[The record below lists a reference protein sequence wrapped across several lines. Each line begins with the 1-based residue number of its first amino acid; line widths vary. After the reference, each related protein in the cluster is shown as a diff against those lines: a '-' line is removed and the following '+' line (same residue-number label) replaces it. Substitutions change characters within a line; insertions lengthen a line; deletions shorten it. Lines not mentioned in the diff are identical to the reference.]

1 MAREVIGSVWDRT
14 NRNNVNNN
22 FEELYNDL
30 GTATGTKD
38 KLDNFLDGTGV
49 ISSKMLEY
57 GAVHGNYIRDGGIG
71 TRHLLDD
78 TVTTAKIQDDAV
90 TTAKIPDGA
99 VTTAKIP
106 DNNIINRH
114 IANKSISGLKIADGA
129 VTTTKIPDNNIIDRH
144 IANKTISGLKIANG
158 TLPTLALEPQ
168 SVTQTRMAN
177 RSVGTDQI
185 QFRAMDNI
193 HFDDFILSAKKISD
207 DSLNFNRGRD
217 YPLKN
222 IGTEEHIKFRDAI
235 LDVKVYNAQKGKEY
249 RIYRIMK
256 NSDSYVDEGTQSAIE
271 IQSRDVGGEWKNLIT
286 RGEQGYLSNYQQG
299 VQTHLIHSEGVAEE
313 FLITL
318 DWYVLDVG
326 DTFNGNTRDYMIDPS
341 LYFYSNDKI
350 YQEGYYNPSENTLSA
365 YVSSSSGAIVTGNDL
380 WTASEF
386 INVLPDTTY
395 FKNRRGAAAFYDKGW
410 NRIEGHTNAISN
422 MIFHTPKNAA
432 FMRTSIPRGKE
443 HGFEV
448 RKLSSDFTSPVS
460 GIFKELLD
468 PFHPSHIKMIGDSN
482 VMGSGGTGYSRSD
495 ETNTKLPGSNGTYF
509 NEKGHCWANSLRDH
523 LIEKFNKEQMIGM
536 NHENV
541 KSVKGIVHTVADDTS
556 ATMFKTT
563 LYDQSMIEFDFT
575 GSELTL
581 LTNPS
586 DADAIIRVYVNGEQI
601 RAFAPNDTEV
611 NREVAVTFDD
621 GLRKRVAIQ
630 ADRGSVYL
638 SGMKM
643 QKVVQAKNWGVS
655 GWRTEN
661 IIENIDNLMEGN
673 ETIVLC
679 LIGSNDRSAHN
690 GATFESEL
698 AQNMRYIY
706 MQLCDK
712 GAKPV
717 ILSSAP
723 ASIENE
729 TTFADR
735 IMHKEDVD
743 TAARMAAATFGYEHI
758 SVYNHVLDYCLY
770 TGTEIDALL
779 ADGVHPN
786 DAGYDVAFNYILK
799 KIGLGR
805 KRPGAT
811 W

>member
-1 MAREVIGSVWDRT
+1 MAREVIGSIWDRT
-14 NRNNVNNN
+14 NRNSINAN
-22 FEELYNDL
+22 FEELYNGL
-30 GTATGTKD
+30 GTAVGND
-38 KLDNFLDGTGV
+38 KKLNDFLNGV
-49 ISSKMLEY
+49 GVVSSRMLQTNSVY
-57 GAVHGNYIRDGGIG
+57 GDIIRDGGIG
-71 TRHLLDD
+71 TRHLLEG
-78 TVTTAKIQDDAV
+78 TVSRAKIQD
-90 TTAKIPDGA
+90 GA
-99 VTTAKIP
+99 VTS
-106 DNNIINRH
+106 D
-114 IANKSISGLKIADGA
+114 
-129 VTTTKIPDNNIIDRH
+129 KIPDNNIIDRH

-158 TLPTLALEPQ
+158 TIPTLALEPQ
-168 SVTQTRMAN
+168 SVTQSRMAN

-207 DSLNFNRGRD
+207 DTLNFNRGRD

-222 IGTEEHIKFRDAI
+222 IGAEEHIKFKNAI
-235 LDVKVYNAQKGKEY
+235 LDIKVYNAQKGKEY

-256 NSDSYVDEGTQSAIE
+256 NSESYTDEGTQSAIE
-271 IQSRDVGGEWKNLIT
+271 IQSRDTGGEWKNLIM
-286 RGEQGYLSNYQQG
+286 RGAQDYLANYQQG

-326 DTFNGNTRDYMIDPS
+326 DTFNGSTRNYMIDPS

-541 KSVKGIVHTVADDTS
+541 KSVKGFVHTVADDTS

-563 LYDQSMIEFDFT
+563 LHDQSMIEFDFT
-575 GSELTL
+575 GSEFTL
-581 LTNPS
+581 ITNPS
-586 DADAIIRVYVNGEQI
+586 DTGATIRVYVNGEQI
-601 RAFAPNDTEV
+601 RRFTPNPEES
-611 NREVAVTFDD
+611 NREVLTEFETAE
-621 GLRKRVAIQ
+621 RKRISIE
-630 ADRGSVYL
+630 ADGGNVSL

-661 IIENIDNLMEGN
+661 IIENIDNLMEGS

-690 GATFESEL
+690 GATYESEL

-706 MQLCDK
+706 MQICDK

-717 ILSSAP
+717 LLSSAP

-770 TGTEIDALL
+770 TGIEVDALL

>member
-22 FEELYNDL
+22 FEELYNGL
-30 GTATGTKD
+30 GTA
-38 KLDNFLDGTGV
+38 V
-49 ISSKMLEY
+49 S
-57 GAVHGNYIRDGGIG
+57 
-71 TRHLLDD
+71 
-78 TVTTAKIQDDAV
+78 TAKIQD
-90 TTAKIPDGA
+90 GA
-99 VTTAKIP
+99 VTTDKISDYSVTERKIGGTSVTSEKLGAHAVTQAKIGTG
-106 DNNIINRH
+106 
-114 IANKSISGLKIADGA
+114 AVTSSKIADNSIG
-129 VTTTKIPDNNIIDRH
+129 DNH

-158 TLPTLALEPQ
+158 TIPTLALEPQ
-168 SVTQTRMAN
+168 SVRQSRLAN

-185 QFRAMDNI
+185 QFRAMENI
-193 HFDDFILSAKKISD
+193 HFDDFILSAKKIAD
-207 DSLNFNRGRD
+207 DTLNFNIGKD

-222 IGTEEHIKFRDAI
+222 IGTKEHIKFKDAI
-235 LDVKVYNAQKGKEY
+235 LDIKVYNAQKGKEY

-256 NSDSYVDEGTQSAIE
+256 NSETYTDEGIQSAIE
-271 IQSRDVGGEWKNLIT
+271 FQSRDVGGEWRNLIM
-286 RGEQGYLSNYQQG
+286 RGEQDYLSNYQQG
-299 VQTHLIHSEGVAEE
+299 VQTHLIHSEGTAEE

-318 DWYVLDVG
+318 NWYALNAG
-326 DTFNGNTRDYMIDPS
+326 DTFNGDTRDYIIDPS
-341 LYFYSNDKI
+341 LYFYSNGKI
-350 YQEGYYNPSENTLSA
+350 YQEGYYNASENTLSA
-365 YVSSSSGAIVTGNDL
+365 YVSSSTGSIVTGNDL

-395 FKNRRGAAAFYDKGW
+395 FKNRRGAAAFYDKVW
-410 NRIEGHTNAISN
+410 NRIGGHTFAVSN
-422 MIFHTPKNAA
+422 MIFNTPKNAA
-432 FMRTSIPRGKE
+432 YMRTSISRGKE
-443 HGFEV
+443 YGFEV
-448 RKLSSDFTSPVS
+448 RKLSSDFTHPVS

-509 NEKGHCWANSLRDH
+509 NEKGYCWANSLRDH
-523 LIEKFNKEQMIGM
+523 LIEKFNKEQLIGM

-541 KSVKGIVHTVADDTS
+541 KSVKGLVHTVADDTS

-611 NREVAVTFDD
+611 NREVAVTFDN

-661 IIENIDNLMEGN
+661 IIENIDNLIEGS

-690 GATFESEL
+690 GATYESEL

-723 ASIENE
+723 ASIEDE

-770 TGTEIDALL
+770 TGTEVDDLL

>member
-1 MAREVIGSVWDRT
+1 MAREVIGSIWDRT
-14 NRNNVNNN
+14 NRNSINAN
-22 FEELYNDL
+22 FEELYNGL
-30 GTATGTKD
+30 GTAVGND
-38 KLDNFLDGTGV
+38 KKLNDFLNGV
-49 ISSKMLEY
+49 GVVSSRMLQTNSVY
-57 GAVHGNYIRDGGIG
+57 GDIIRDGGIG
-71 TRHLLDD
+71 TRHLLEG
-78 TVTTAKIQDDAV
+78 TVSRAKIQD
-90 TTAKIPDGA
+90 GA
-99 VTTAKIP
+99 VTS
-106 DNNIINRH
+106 D
-114 IANKSISGLKIADGA
+114 
-129 VTTTKIPDNNIIDRH
+129 KIPDNNIIDRH

-158 TLPTLALEPQ
+158 TIPTLALEPQ
-168 SVTQTRMAN
+168 SVTQSRMAN

-193 HFDDFILSAKKISD
+193 HFEDFILSAKKISD
-207 DSLNFNRGRD
+207 DTLNFNRGRD

-222 IGTEEHIKFRDAI
+222 IGVEEHIKFKDAI
-235 LDVKVYNAQKGKEY
+235 LDIKVYNAQKGKEY

-271 IQSRDVGGEWKNLIT
+271 IQSRDAGGEWKNLIM
-286 RGEQGYLSNYQQG
+286 RGAQDYLANYQQG

-318 DWYVLDVG
+318 DWYVLGVG

-350 YQEGYYNPSENTLSA
+350 YQEGYYNPTENVLSA
-365 YVSSSSGAIVTGNDL
+365 YVSSSSGNIVSGNDL

-410 NRIEGHTNAISN
+410 NHIEGHTNAISN

-432 FMRTSIPRGKE
+432 FMRTSIQRGKE

-523 LIEKFNKEQMIGM
+523 LIEKFNKEQLIGM

-541 KSVKGIVHTVADDTS
+541 KSAKGLVNTVADDTS
-556 ATMFKTT
+556 VTMFKTT

-770 TGTEIDALL
+770 TGTEVDALL

>member
-1 MAREVIGSVWDRT
+1 
-14 NRNNVNNN
+14 
-22 FEELYNDL
+22 
-30 GTATGTKD
+30 
-38 KLDNFLDGTGV
+38 
-49 ISSKMLEY
+49 
-57 GAVHGNYIRDGGIG
+57 
-71 TRHLLDD
+71 
-78 TVTTAKIQDDAV
+78 
-90 TTAKIPDGA
+90 
-99 VTTAKIP
+99 
-106 DNNIINRH
+106 
-114 IANKSISGLKIADGA
+114 
-129 VTTTKIPDNNIIDRH
+129 
-144 IANKTISGLKIANG
+144 
-158 TLPTLALEPQ
+158 
-168 SVTQTRMAN
+168 
-177 RSVGTDQI
+177 
-185 QFRAMDNI
+185 
-193 HFDDFILSAKKISD
+193 
-207 DSLNFNRGRD
+207 
-217 YPLKN
+217 
-222 IGTEEHIKFRDAI
+222 IKDAI
-235 LDVKVYNAQKGKEY
+235 LNIKVYNAQKGKEY

-271 IQSRDVGGEWKNLIT
+271 IQSRDTGGEWKNLIM
-286 RGEQGYLSNYQQG
+286 RGAQDYLANYQQG

-350 YQEGYYNPSENTLSA
+350 YQEGYYNPTENVLSA
-365 YVSSSSGAIVTGNDL
+365 YVSSSSGNVVSGNDL

-432 FMRTSIPRGKE
+432 FMRTSIARGKE
-443 HGFEV
+443 YGFEV

-468 PFHPSHIKMIGDSN
+468 PFHPSHVKMIGDSN

-495 ETNTKLPGSNGTYF
+495 ETNTKLPGSNGTYI
-509 NEKGHCWANSLRDH
+509 NEKGHCWATSLRDH
-523 LIEKFNKEQMIGM
+523 LIEKFNKEQLIGM

-541 KSVKGIVHTVADDTS
+541 KSVKGLVNTVADDTS

-581 LTNPS
+581 LTYPS
-586 DADAIIRVYVNGEQI
+586 DADAIIRLYVNGEQT
-601 RAFAPNDTEV
+601 RAFAPNNTEV

-621 GLRKRVAIQ
+621 GLRNRVAIQ

-758 SVYNHVLDYCLY
+758 RS
-770 TGTEIDALL
+770 EE
-779 ADGVHPN
+779 
-786 DAGYDVAFNYILK
+786 
-799 KIGLGR
+799 R
-805 KRPGAT
+805 R
-811 W
+811 

>member
-1 MAREVIGSVWDRT
+1 MVREVIGSVWDRT

-22 FEELYNDL
+22 FEELYNGL
-30 GTATGTKD
+30 GTAVGND
-38 KLDNFLDGTGV
+38 KKLNDFLNGV
-49 ISSKMLEY
+49 GVVSSRMLQTNSVY
-57 GAVHGNYIRDGGIG
+57 GDIIREGGVG
-71 TRHLLDD
+71 TRHLLEG
-78 TVTTAKIQDDAV
+78 TVNRSKIQ
-90 TTAKIPDGA
+90 DGA
-99 VTTAKIP
+99 VTS
-106 DNNIINRH
+106 D
-114 IANKSISGLKIADGA
+114 
-129 VTTTKIPDNNIIDRH
+129 KIPDNNIIDRH

-158 TLPTLALEPQ
+158 TIPTLALEPQ
-168 SVTQTRMAN
+168 SVTQSRMAN

-193 HFDDFILSAKKISD
+193 HFEDFILSAKKISD
-207 DSLNFNRGRD
+207 DTLNFNRGRD

-222 IGTEEHIKFRDAI
+222 IGVEEHIKFKDAI
-235 LDVKVYNAQKGKEY
+235 LDIKVYNAQKGKEY

-299 VQTHLIHSEGVAEE
+299 VQTHLIHSEDVVEE

-318 DWYVLDVG
+318 DWYVLDTG
-326 DTFNGNTRDYMIDPS
+326 DTFNGTTREYMIDPS
-341 LYFYSNDKI
+341 LYFYSNDEI
-350 YQEGYYNPSENTLSA
+350 YQEGYYNPKDNLLSA
-365 YVSSSSGAIVTGNDL
+365 VVSSSSGNVITGNEL

-386 INVLPDTTY
+386 INVLPDETY
-395 FKNRRGAAAFYDKGW
+395 FKNRRGALAFYDKGRNYISGTT
-410 NRIEGHTNAISN
+410 NRISN

-432 FMRTSIPRGKE
+432 FIRTSIERGKE
-443 HGFEV
+443 HDFEV
-448 RKLSSDFTSPVS
+448 RKLSSDFTSPIS

-468 PFHPSHIKMIGDSN
+468 PFHPSHVKMIGDSN

-495 ETNTKLPGSNGTYF
+495 ETNTLLPGSNGTYF

-541 KSVKGIVHTVADDTS
+541 KSVKGLVHTEADDTS
-556 ATMFKTT
+556 VTMFKTT

-581 LTNPS
+581 ITNPS
-586 DADAIIRVYVNGEQI
+586 DTGATIRVFVNGEQI

-661 IIENIDNLMEGN
+661 IIENIDNLMEGD

-770 TGTEIDALL
+770 TGTEVDDLL

>member
-1 MAREVIGSVWDRT
+1 MAREVIGSIWDRT
-14 NRNNVNNN
+14 NRNSINAN
-22 FEELYNDL
+22 FEELYNGL
-30 GTATGTKD
+30 GTAVGND
-38 KLDNFLDGTGV
+38 KKLNDFLNGV
-49 ISSKMLEY
+49 GVVSSRMLQTNSVY
-57 GAVHGNYIRDGGIG
+57 GDIIRDGGIG
-71 TRHLLDD
+71 TRHLLEG
-78 TVTTAKIQDDAV
+78 TVSRAKIQD
-90 TTAKIPDGA
+90 GA
-99 VTTAKIP
+99 VTS
-106 DNNIINRH
+106 D
-114 IANKSISGLKIADGA
+114 
-129 VTTTKIPDNNIIDRH
+129 KIPDNNIIDRH

-158 TLPTLALEPQ
+158 TIPTLALEPQ
-168 SVTQTRMAN
+168 SVTQSRMAN

-207 DSLNFNRGRD
+207 DTLNFNRGRD

-271 IQSRDVGGEWKNLIT
+271 IQSRDVGGEWKNLIM
-286 RGEQGYLSNYQQG
+286 RGAQDYLANYQQG
-299 VQTHLIHSEGVAEE
+299 VQTHLIHGEGVAEE
-313 FLITL
+313 ILITL
-318 DWYVLDVG
+318 DWYALDTG

-341 LYFYSNDKI
+341 RYFYSNDKI
-350 YQEGYYNPSENTLSA
+350 YQEGYYNPAENVLSA
-365 YVSSSSGAIVTGNDL
+365 YVSSSSGNIVSGNDL

-410 NRIEGHTNAISN
+410 NHIGGHTNAISN

-432 FMRTSIPRGKE
+432 FMRTSISKGKE
-443 HGFEV
+443 YGFEV
-448 RKLSSDFTSPVS
+448 RKLSSDYTHPVS

-523 LIEKFNKEQMIGM
+523 LIEKFNKEQLIGM

-541 KSVKGIVHTVADDTS
+541 KSVKGLVNTVADDTS
-556 ATMFKTT
+556 VTMFKTT

-575 GSELTL
+575 GSEFTL
-581 LTNPS
+581 ITNPS
-586 DADAIIRVYVNGEQI
+586 DEGATIRMYVNGVQI
-601 RAFAPNDTEV
+601 RRFTPNPEES
-611 NREVAVTFDD
+611 NREVLTEFDTAE
-621 GLRKRVAIQ
+621 RKRISIE
-630 ADRGSVYL
+630 ADGGNVYL

-690 GATFESEL
+690 GATYESEL

-706 MQLCDK
+706 MQICDK

-717 ILSSAP
+717 LLSSAP
-723 ASIENE
+723 ASVYNE
-729 TTFADR
+729 TEFADR

-770 TGTEIDALL
+770 TGTDIDALL

-786 DAGYDVAFNYILK
+786 DEGYDVAYRYIAK
-799 KIGLGR
+799 QIGLGV
-805 KRPGAT
+805 KRPEAT

>member
-1 MAREVIGSVWDRT
+1 MAREVIGSIWDRT

-22 FEELYNDL
+22 FEELYNGL
-30 GTATGTKD
+30 GTAVGND
-38 KLDNFLDGTGV
+38 KKLNDFLNGV
-49 ISSKMLEY
+49 GVVSSRMLQTNSVY
-57 GAVHGNYIRDGGIG
+57 GDIIREGGVG
-71 TRHLLDD
+71 TRHLLEG
-78 TVTTAKIQDDAV
+78 TVSRAKIQD
-90 TTAKIPDGA
+90 GA
-99 VTTAKIP
+99 VTS
-106 DNNIINRH
+106 D
-114 IANKSISGLKIADGA
+114 
-129 VTTTKIPDNNIIDRH
+129 KIPDNNIIDRH

-158 TLPTLALEPQ
+158 TIPTLALEPG
-168 SVTQTRMAN
+168 SVTQSRMAN
-177 RSVGTDQI
+177 RSVGSDQI

-193 HFDDFILSAKKISD
+193 HFDDFVLSAKKISD
-207 DSLNFNRGRD
+207 DTLNFNRGRD

-222 IGTEEHIKFRDAI
+222 IGTKEHIKFKDAI
-235 LDVKVYNAQKGKEY
+235 LDIKVYNAQKGKEY

-256 NSDSYVDEGTQSAIE
+256 NSESYVDEGTQSAIE
-271 IQSRDVGGEWKNLIT
+271 FQSRDAGGDWKNLIM
-286 RGEQGYLSNYQQG
+286 RGEQDYLVNYQQG

-318 DWYVLDVG
+318 DWYALDAG
-326 DTFNGNTRDYMIDPS
+326 DTFNGNTRNYMIDPS

-350 YQEGYYNPSENTLSA
+350 YQEGYYNSSQNVLSA
-365 YVSSSSGAIVTGNDL
+365 YVSSSSGNIVTGNDL
-380 WTASEF
+380 WTASEY

-395 FKNRRGAAAFYDKGW
+395 FKNRRGALAFYDKSMNYLSGT
-410 NRIEGHTNAISN
+410 TNAVGN
-422 MIFHTPKNAA
+422 MIFHTPKTAA
-432 FMRTSIPRGKE
+432 FIRTSIAKGKE
-443 HGFEV
+443 FGFEV

-482 VMGSGGTGYSRSD
+482 VMGAGGTGYSRSD

-509 NEKGHCWANSLRDH
+509 NEKGHCWANTLRDH
-523 LIEKFNKEQMIGM
+523 LIEKFNKEQLIGM

-541 KSVKGIVHTVADDTS
+541 KSVKGLVNTVADDTS

-563 LYDQSMIEFDFT
+563 LYNQSMIEFDFT
-575 GSELTL
+575 GSELKL

-586 DADAIIRVYVNGEQI
+586 DANAIIRVYVNGEQI
-601 RAFAPNDTEV
+601 RSFAPNDTEQ
-611 NREVAVTFDD
+611 NREVSVVFDD
-621 GLRKRVAIQ
+621 SLRKRVAFQ

-690 GATFESEL
+690 GATYESEL

-706 MQLCDK
+706 MQICDK

-717 ILSSAP
+717 LLSSAP
-723 ASIENE
+723 ASVYNE
-729 TTFADR
+729 TEFADR

-770 TGTEIDALL
+770 TGTDIDALL

>member
-1 MAREVIGSVWDRT
+1 MARKIIGGRWTGTSVNDLNSMT
-14 NRNNVNNN
+14 
-22 FEELYNDL
+22 EELYNGL
-30 GTATGTKD
+30 GTAVGND
-38 KLDNFLDGTGV
+38 KKLNDFLNGIGV
-49 ISSKMLEY
+49 VSSRMLQTNSVY
-57 GAVHGNYIRDGGIG
+57 GDIIRDAGIG
-71 TRHLLDD
+71 TRHLLDS
-78 TVTTAKIQDDAV
+78 TVSRAKIQD
-90 TTAKIPDGA
+90 GA
-99 VTTAKIP
+99 VTS
-106 DNNIINRH
+106 D
-114 IANKSISGLKIADGA
+114 
-129 VTTTKIPDNNIIDRH
+129 KIPDNNIIDRH

-158 TLPTLALEPQ
+158 TIPTLALEPG
-168 SVTQTRMAN
+168 SVTQSRMAN
-177 RSVGTDQI
+177 RSVDSDQI

-193 HFDDFILSAKKISD
+193 HFDDFVLSAKKISD
-207 DSLNFNRGRD
+207 DTLNFNRGRD

-222 IGTEEHIKFRDAI
+222 IGTEEHIKFKDAI
-235 LDVKVYNAQKGKEY
+235 LDIKVYNAQKGKEY

-256 NSDSYVDEGTQSAIE
+256 NSESYVDEGTQSAIE
-271 IQSRDVGGEWKNLIT
+271 FQSRDAGGDWKNLIM
-286 RGEQGYLSNYQQG
+286 RGEQDYLVNYQQG

-318 DWYVLDVG
+318 DWYALDAG
-326 DTFNGNTRDYMIDPS
+326 DTFNGNTRNYMIDPS

-350 YQEGYYNPSENTLSA
+350 YQEGYYNSSQNVLSA
-365 YVSSSSGAIVTGNDL
+365 YVSSSSGNIVTGNDL
-380 WTASEF
+380 WTASEY

-395 FKNRRGAAAFYDKGW
+395 FKNRRGTLAFYDKSMNYLSGT
-410 NRIEGHTNAISN
+410 TNAVGN
-422 MIFHTPKNAA
+422 MIFHTPKTAA
-432 FMRTSIPRGKE
+432 FIRTSIAKGKE
-443 HGFEV
+443 FGFEV

-509 NEKGHCWANSLRDH
+509 NEKGYNWANSLRDH
-523 LIEKFNKEQMIGM
+523 LIEKFNKEQMVGM
-536 NHENV
+536 NHENI
-541 KSVKGIVHTVADDTS
+541 KSVKGLVHTDADDTS
-556 ATMFKTT
+556 NTMFRTT
-563 LYDQSMIEFDFT
+563 LYNQSMIEFDFT

-581 LTNPS
+581 ITNPS
-586 DADAIIRVYVNGEQI
+586 DESAIIKVFVDGVQI
-601 RAFAPNDTEV
+601 RAFAPNSTEL
-611 NREVAVTFDD
+611 NREVLITFDD
-621 GLRKRVAIQ
+621 SFRKRVAFQ
-630 ADRGSVYL
+630 ADKGNVYL

-643 QKVVQAKNWGVS
+643 NKDVKAKNWGVS

-661 IIENIDNLMEGN
+661 IIENIDNLIEGD

-679 LIGSNDRSAHN
+679 LIGSNDRSSHN
-690 GATFESEL
+690 GATYESEL

-717 ILSSAP
+717 LLSSAP

-770 TGTEIDALL
+770 TGTDIDDLL

-786 DAGYDVAFNYILK
+786 DAGYDVAFDYILK

>member
-1 MAREVIGSVWDRT
+1 MVREVIGSIWDRA

-22 FEELYNDL
+22 FEELYNGL
-30 GTATGTKD
+30 GTAVGND
-38 KLDNFLDGTGV
+38 EKLNDFLNGV
-49 ISSKMLEY
+49 GVVSSSMLQTNSVY
-57 GAVHGNYIRDGGIG
+57 GDIIRDGGIG
-71 TRHLLDD
+71 TRHLLDG
-78 TVTTAKIQDDAV
+78 TVSRAKIQ
-90 TTAKIPDGA
+90 DGA
-99 VTTAKIP
+99 VTT
-106 DNNIINRH
+106 D
-114 IANKSISGLKIADGA
+114 
-129 VTTTKIPDNNIIDRH
+129 KIPDNNIIDRH

-158 TLPTLALEPQ
+158 TIPTLALEPQ
-168 SVTQTRMAN
+168 SVTQSRMAN

-185 QFRAMDNI
+185 QTRAMDNI

-271 IQSRDVGGEWKNLIT
+271 IQSRDAGGEWKNLIM
-286 RGEQGYLSNYQQG
+286 RGEQDYLSNYQQG

-318 DWYVLDVG
+318 DWYALDAG

-341 LYFYSNDKI
+341 LYYYGNDKI
-350 YQEGYYNPSENTLSA
+350 YQEGYYNPTENMLSA
-365 YVSSSSGAIVTGNDL
+365 YISSSTGYIKTDNDL

-395 FKNRRGAAAFYDKGW
+395 FKNRRGTAAFYDKGW
-410 NRIEGHTNAISN
+410 NYISGHTNAVSN

-432 FMRTSIPRGKE
+432 FMRTSVARGKE

-448 RKLSSDFTSPVS
+448 RKLSSDFTSPAS

-468 PFHPSHIKMIGDSN
+468 PFHPSHVKMIGDSN
-482 VMGSGGTGYSRSD
+482 VMGSGGTGYSRDD
-495 ETNTKLPGSNGTYF
+495 ETNTLLPGSNGTYF

-523 LIEKFNKEQMIGM
+523 LIEKFNKEQLIGM

-541 KSVKGIVHTVADDTS
+541 KSVQGLVHTEADDTS
-556 ATMFKTT
+556 TTMFKTT
-563 LYDQSMIEFDFT
+563 LYDQSMVEFDFT

-581 LTNPS
+581 ITNPS

-601 RAFAPNDTEV
+601 RAFAPNDTES
-611 NREVAVTFDD
+611 NKEVAVTFDD
-621 GLRKRVAIQ
+621 GLRKRVAFQ
-630 ADRGSVYL
+630 ADGGDVYL

-679 LIGSNDRSAHN
+679 LIGSNDRSSHN
-690 GATFESEL
+690 GATYESEL

-717 ILSSAP
+717 LLSSAP

-743 TAARMAAATFGYEHI
+743 TATRMAAATFGYEHI

-770 TGTEIDALL
+770 TGIEVDALL

>member
-1 MAREVIGSVWDRT
+1 MVREVIGSIWDRT

-22 FEELYNDL
+22 FEELYNGL
-30 GTATGTKD
+30 GTAVGND
-38 KLDNFLDGTGV
+38 KKLNDFLNGV
-49 ISSKMLEY
+49 GVVSSSMLKTNSVY
-57 GAVHGNYIRDGGIG
+57 GDIIRDGGIG
-71 TRHLLDD
+71 TRHLLDS
-78 TVTTAKIQDDAV
+78 TVSRAKIQ
-90 TTAKIPDGA
+90 DGA
-99 VTTAKIP
+99 VTT
-106 DNNIINRH
+106 D
-114 IANKSISGLKIADGA
+114 
-129 VTTTKIPDNNIIDRH
+129 KIPDNNIIDRH

-158 TLPTLALEPQ
+158 TIPTLALEPQ

-222 IGTEEHIKFRDAI
+222 IGTEEHIKFKDAI
-235 LDVKVYNAQKGKEY
+235 LDIKVYNAQKGKEY

-256 NSDSYVDEGTQSAIE
+256 NSESYTDEGMQSAIE

-286 RGEQGYLSNYQQG
+286 RGKQDYLSNYQQG
-299 VQTHLIHSEGVAEE
+299 VQTHLIHSEDVAEE

-318 DWYVLDVG
+318 DWYVLDAG
-326 DTFNGNTRDYMIDPS
+326 DTFNGSTRSYMIDPS

-350 YQEGYYNPSENTLSA
+350 YQEGYYNPQENILSA
-365 YVSSSSGAIVTGNDL
+365 YVSSSSGNIVTGNDL

-523 LIEKFNKEQMIGM
+523 LIEKFNKEQLIGM

-541 KSVKGIVHTVADDTS
+541 KSVKGLVNTVADDTS
-556 ATMFKTT
+556 ETMFKTT

-601 RAFAPNDTEV
+601 RAFAPNDTEQ
-611 NREVAVTFDD
+611 NREVSIVFDSI
-621 GLRKRVAIQ
+621 LRKRVAIQ
-630 ADRGSVYL
+630 ADRGNVYL

-661 IIENIDNLMEGN
+661 IIENIDNLMEGD

-706 MQLCDK
+706 MQLCNA
-712 GAKPV
+712 GTKPV
-717 ILSSAP
+717 LLSSAP

-743 TAARMAAATFGYEHI
+743 TATRMAAATFGYEHI

>member
-1 MAREVIGSVWDRT
+1 MVREVIGSVWDRT

-22 FEELYNDL
+22 FEELYNGL
-30 GTATGTKD
+30 GTAVGND
-38 KLDNFLDGTGV
+38 EKLNDFLNGV
-49 ISSKMLEY
+49 GVVSNRMLQTDSVY
-57 GAVHGNYIRDGGIG
+57 GNVIRDGGIG
-71 TRHLLDD
+71 TRHLLDG
-78 TVTTAKIQDDAV
+78 TVSRAKIQ
-90 TTAKIPDGA
+90 DGA
-99 VTTAKIP
+99 VTT
-106 DNNIINRH
+106 D
-114 IANKSISGLKIADGA
+114 
-129 VTTTKIPDNNIIDRH
+129 KIPDNNIIDRH

-158 TLPTLALEPQ
+158 TIPTLALEPQ
-168 SVTQTRMAN
+168 SVTQSRMAN

-185 QFRAMDNI
+185 QTRAMDNI

-222 IGTEEHIKFRDAI
+222 IGTEEHIKFRDSL

-249 RIYRIMK
+249 RIYRVMK

-271 IQSRDVGGEWKNLIT
+271 IQSRDAGGEWKNLIM
-286 RGEQGYLSNYQQG
+286 RGQQDYLSNYQQG

-318 DWYVLDVG
+318 DWYVLDAG
-326 DTFNGNTRDYMIDPS
+326 DTFNGNTREYMIDPS

-350 YQEGYYNPSENTLSA
+350 YQEGYYNPQENILSA
-365 YVSSSSGAIVTGNDL
+365 YVSSSSGNIVTGNDL

-410 NRIEGHTNAISN
+410 NRIEGHSNAISN

-523 LIEKFNKEQMIGM
+523 LIEKFNKEQLIGM

-541 KSVKGIVHTVADDTS
+541 KSVQGLVHTEADDTS
-556 ATMFKTT
+556 TTMFRTT

-581 LTNPS
+581 ITNPS

-601 RAFAPNDTEV
+601 RAFAPNDTEA
-611 NREVAVTFDD
+611 NKEFAVTFDD
-621 GLRKRVAIQ
+621 GLRKRVAFQ
-630 ADRGSVYL
+630 ADRGNVYL

-661 IIENIDNLMEGN
+661 IIENIDNLIEGN

-706 MQLCDK
+706 MQLCNA

-717 ILSSAP
+717 LLSSAP
-723 ASIENE
+723 ASVYNE
-729 TTFADR
+729 TEFADR

-743 TAARMAAATFGYEHI
+743 TATRMAAATFGYEHI

-770 TGTEIDALL
+770 TGIEIDALL

>member
-1 MAREVIGSVWDRT
+1 MARKIIGSPHDDSAL
-14 NRNNVNNN
+14 NSINAN
-22 FEELYNDL
+22 FEELYINIAL
-30 GTATGTKD
+30 APGTK
-38 KLDNFLDGTGV
+38 KRLDDFLNGIGV
-49 ISSKMLEY
+49 VSSRMLQTNSVY
-57 GAVHGNYIRDGGIG
+57 GDIIREGGVG
-71 TRHLLDD
+71 TRHLLDG
-78 TVTTAKIQDDAV
+78 TVNRSKIQDGSV
-90 TTAKIPDGA
+90 TSD
-99 VTTAKIP
+99 
-106 DNNIINRH
+106 
-114 IANKSISGLKIADGA
+114 
-129 VTTTKIPDNNIIDRH
+129 KIPDNNIIDRH

-158 TLPTLALEPQ
+158 TIPTLALEPQ
-168 SVTQTRMAN
+168 SVTQSRMAN

-185 QFRAMDNI
+185 QFRAINNI

-207 DSLNFNRGRD
+207 DTLNFNRGRD

-222 IGTEEHIKFRDAI
+222 IGAEEHIKFKDAI
-235 LDVKVYNAQKGKEY
+235 LDIKVYNAQKGKEY

-256 NSDSYVDEGTQSAIE
+256 NSESYTDEGMQSAIE
-271 IQSRDVGGEWKNLIT
+271 FQSRDVGGEWKNLIM
-286 RGEQGYLSNYQQG
+286 RGEQDYLSNYQQG

-318 DWYVLDVG
+318 DWYVLDTG
-326 DTFNGNTRDYMIDPS
+326 DTFNGTTREYMIDPS

-350 YQEGYYNPSENTLSA
+350 YQEGYYNPQENILSA
-365 YVSSSSGAIVTGNDL
+365 YVSSSSGNIVTGNDL

-410 NRIEGHTNAISN
+410 NRIGGHTNAVSN

-432 FMRTSIPRGKE
+432 FMRTSISKGKE
-443 HGFEV
+443 YGFEV
-448 RKLSSDFTSPVS
+448 RKLSSDFTHPLS

-509 NEKGHCWANSLRDH
+509 NEKGYCWANSLRDH
-523 LIEKFNKEQMIGM
+523 LIEKFNKEQLIGM

-541 KSVKGIVHTVADDTS
+541 KSVKGLVNTVADDTS

-770 TGTEIDALL
+770 TGIEVDALL

>member
-1 MAREVIGSVWDRT
+1 MVREVIGSIWDRT
-14 NRNNVNNN
+14 NRNNINNN
-22 FEELYNDL
+22 FEELY
-30 GTATGTKD
+30 TGQ
-38 KLDNFLDGTGV
+38 DGP
-49 ISSKMLEY
+49 I
-57 GAVHGNYIRDGGIG
+57 
-71 TRHLLDD
+71 
-78 TVTTAKIQDDAV
+78 TTDR
-90 TTAKIPDGA
+90 
-99 VTTAKIP
+99 IP
-106 DNNIINRH
+106 DN
-114 IANKSISGLKIADGA
+114 S
-129 VTTTKIPDNNIIDRH
+129 IIDRH

-158 TLPTLALEPQ
+158 TIPTSALEPQ
-168 SVTQTRMAN
+168 SVTQSKMAK
-177 RSVGTDQI
+177 RSVGTDEI
-185 QFRAMDNI
+185 QFRAMNNI
-193 HFDDFILSAKKISD
+193 HFEDFILSAKKISD
-207 DSLNFNRGRD
+207 DTLNFNRGRD

-222 IGTEEHIKFRDAI
+222 IGTEEHIKFKDAI
-235 LDVKVYNAQKGKEY
+235 LDIKVYNAQKGKEY

-256 NSDSYVDEGTQSAIE
+256 NSESHVDEGMQSAIE
-271 IQSRDVGGEWKNLIT
+271 IQSRDIGGEWRNLIL
-286 RGEQGYLSNYQQG
+286 RGEQGYLSNHQQG

-318 DWYVLDVG
+318 DWYVLDPG
-326 DTFNGNTRDYMIDPS
+326 DTFNGSTRNYMIDPS

-350 YQEGYYNPSENTLSA
+350 YQEGYYNSSENIMSA
-365 YVSSSSGAIVTGNDL
+365 YVSNSSGNIVSGNDL

-395 FKNRRGAAAFYDKGW
+395 FKNRRGALAFYDKGR
-410 NRIEGHTNAISN
+410 NFIGGTTNAISN
-422 MIFHTPKNAA
+422 MMFHTPKNAA
-432 FMRTSIPRGKE
+432 FIRTSIELGKE
-443 HGFEV
+443 HDFEV
-448 RKLSSDFTSPVS
+448 RKLGSDFTSPVS

-509 NEKGHCWANSLRDH
+509 NEKGYCWANSLRDH
-523 LIEKFNKEQMIGM
+523 LIEKFNKEQLIGM

-541 KSVKGIVHTVADDTS
+541 KSVKGLVHTDVDDTS
-556 ATMFKTT
+556 ATMFKTR

-575 GSELTL
+575 GSEFTL
-581 LTNPS
+581 ITNPS
-586 DADAIIRVYVNGEQI
+586 DEGATIRMYVNGDQI
-601 RAFAPNDTEV
+601 RRFTPNPEES
-611 NREVAVTFDD
+611 NREVLTEFDTAE
-621 GLRKRVAIQ
+621 RKRISIE
-630 ADRGSVYL
+630 ADGGDVYL

-655 GWRTEN
+655 GWRTQN
-661 IIENIDNLMEGN
+661 IMENIDNLMEGN

-679 LIGSNDRSAHN
+679 LIGSNDRNAHN

-706 MQLCDK
+706 MQICDK

-770 TGTEIDALL
+770 TGIEVDALL

>member
-1 MAREVIGSVWDRT
+1 MAREVIGSIWDRT
-14 NRNNVNNN
+14 NRNCINAN
-22 FEELYNDL
+22 FEELYNGL
-30 GTATGTKD
+30 GTAVGND
-38 KLDNFLDGTGV
+38 KKLNDFLNGV
-49 ISSKMLEY
+49 GVVSSRMLQTNSVY
-57 GAVHGNYIRDGGIG
+57 GDIIREGGVG
-71 TRHLLDD
+71 TRHLLDG
-78 TVTTAKIQDDAV
+78 TVNRSKIQ
-90 TTAKIPDGA
+90 DGA
-99 VTTAKIP
+99 VTS
-106 DNNIINRH
+106 D
-114 IANKSISGLKIADGA
+114 
-129 VTTTKIPDNNIIDRH
+129 KIPDNNIIDRH

-158 TLPTLALEPQ
+158 TIPTLALEPQ
-168 SVTQTRMAN
+168 SVTQSRMAN

-207 DSLNFNRGRD
+207 DTLNFNRGRD

-271 IQSRDVGGEWKNLIT
+271 IQSRDTGGEWKNLIM
-286 RGEQGYLSNYQQG
+286 RGAQDYLANYQQG

-350 YQEGYYNPSENTLSA
+350 YQEGYYNPTENVLSA
-365 YVSSSSGAIVTGNDL
+365 YVSSSSGNVVSGNDL

-395 FKNRRGAAAFYDKGW
+395 FKNRRGTTAFYDKGW
-410 NRIEGHTNAISN
+410 NYVAGTTNAVSN

-432 FMRTSIPRGKE
+432 FMRTSIARGKE
-443 HGFEV
+443 YGFEV
-448 RKLSSDFTSPVS
+448 RKLGSDFTSPIS

-523 LIEKFNKEQMIGM
+523 LIEKFNKEQLIGM

-541 KSVKGIVHTVADDTS
+541 KSVQGLVHTEADDTS
-556 ATMFKTT
+556 TTMFKTT

-581 LTNPS
+581 ITNPS
-586 DADAIIRVYVNGEQI
+586 DADAIIRVYVNGAQI
-601 RAFAPNDTEV
+601 RAFAPNDTEA

-770 TGTEIDALL
+770 TGTEVDALL